1 MNQDQDLIRQVVC
14 LQISLLMS
22 VWGERSTENQ
32 ILNKLKTLLVYL
44 WAPFA
49 NLLWYTHTVVMATIS
64 LLLWPFDRTG
74 RLQHWCARWWCR
86 LVAWSIFARIRVY
99 GTENVSADQNY
110 VYMANHSSLI
120 DTPALFAYLPHQFRI
135 MAKKELFWVP
145 FMGWHLW
152 SAGNFPID
160 RSDPRKTAKS
170 LRSVIEGVRAGKSL
184 AVFPE
189 GTRTPDGRLQE
200 FKHGAFKIA
209 VRAGVPIVPV
219 SIRGTFKL
227 LPKTTLAPRPGRV
240 DVIIGHPIDTRE
252 YSERNLGEL
261 ISRTR
266 AAIEA
271 NLDSAPRP
279 ETEPASLGA

>member
-1 MNQDQDLIRQVVC
+1 L
-14 LQISLLMS
+14 
-22 VWGERSTENQ
+22 T
-32 ILNKLKTLLVYL
+32 KLKTILVYL

-74 RLQHWCARWWCR
+74 EMQHWCARWWCR
-86 LVAWSIFARIRVY
+86 LVAWSIFARIHVY
-99 GTENVSADQNY
+99 GTENVKADQNY

-135 MAKKELFWVP
+135 MAKKELFYIP

-160 RSDPRKTAKS
+160 RSDPRKTAHS
-170 LRSVIEGVRAGKSL
+170 LRRVIDGVRAGKSL

-240 DVIIGHPIDTRE
+240 DVIIGTPIDTRG
-252 YSERNLGEL
+252 YSEKNLADL
-261 ISRTR
+261 IARTR
-266 AAIEA
+266 DAIQA
-271 NLDSAPRP
+271 NLTST
-279 ETEPASLGA
+279 ETTTNNPAEVTV

>member
-1 MNQDQDLIRQVVC
+1 VN
-14 LQISLLMS
+14 
-22 VWGERSTENQ
+22 N
-32 ILNKLKTLLVYL
+32 LKTVLVYL

-64 LLLWPFDRTG
+64 LVVWPLDRTG
-74 RLQHWCARWWCR
+74 EMQHWCARWWCR
-86 LVAWSIFARIRVY
+86 LIAWSIFARIHVH
-99 GTENVSADQNY
+99 GVENLSADQNY

-120 DTPALFAYLPHQFRI
+120 DIPALFACLPYQFRI
-135 MAKKELFWVP
+135 MAKKELFYVP

-152 SAGNFPID
+152 TAGNFPID
-160 RSDPRKTAKS
+160 RSDPRKTARS
-170 LRSVIEGVRAGKSL
+170 LRGVIDGVKRGKSL

-200 FKHGAFKIA
+200 FKSGAFKIA
-209 VRAGVPIVPV
+209 LRAGVPIVPI

-240 DVIIGHPIDTRE
+240 DVIIGEPIDTFG
-252 YSERNLGEL
+252 YSERNLNEL
-261 ISRTR
+261 IGRTR

-271 NLDSAPRP
+271 NLKTSGPDGEQRAGTGVGA
-279 ETEPASLGA
+279 ETLTVRNRQ

>member
-1 MNQDQDLIRQVVC
+1 VADPRCVNGILVAQRQ
-14 LQISLLMS
+14 QR
-22 VWGERSTENQ
+22 RSNRSN
-32 ILNKLKTLLVYL
+32 LGKLKTILVYL

-49 NLLWYTHTVVMATIS
+49 NLLWYAHTVVMATLS

-74 RLQHWCARWWCR
+74 ELQHWCARWWCR
-86 LVAWSIFARIRVY
+86 LVAWSIFAHIRVH
-99 GTENVSADQNY
+99 GTENVKPDQNY
-110 VYMANHSSLI
+110 IYMANHSSLI
-120 DTPALFAYLPHQFRI
+120 DTPALFAYLPYQFRI
-135 MAKKELFWVP
+135 MAKKELFYVP
-145 FMGWHLW
+145 FMGWHLAT
-152 SAGNFPID
+152 AGNFPID
-160 RSDPRKTAKS
+160 RSDPRKTARS
-170 LRSVIEGVRAGKSL
+170 LRKVIEGVRGGKSL

-189 GTRTPDGRLQE
+189 GTRTPDGKLQE

-219 SIRGTFKL
+219 AIRGTFKL

-240 DVIIGHPIDTRE
+240 DVIIGKPIETRD

-271 NLDSAPRP
+271 NLSGQQSESKVEAF
-279 ETEPASLGA
+279 SG

>member
-1 MNQDQDLIRQVVC
+1 VILPGGL
-14 LQISLLMS
+14 LQISPLIRAAVQRAQL
-22 VWGERSTENQ
+22 RIK
-32 ILNKLKTLLVYL
+32 ILGKLKTILVYL

-49 NLLWYTHTVVMATIS
+49 NLLWYTHTVIMATIS

-74 RLQHWCARWWCR
+74 RMQHWCARWWCR
-86 LVAWSIFARIRVY
+86 LVAWSIFARIQVY

-240 DVIIGHPIDTRE
+240 DVIIGEPIDTRE
-252 YSERNLGEL
+252 YSDRNLGEL
-261 ISRTR
+261 IARTR
-266 AAIEA
+266 AAIED
-271 NLDSAPRP
+271 NLYAVPCEEK
-279 ETEPASLGA
+279 ETARVST